1 MTSTETTT
9 LTGERADLVAML
21 DKHRFFLRNTARQ
34 LTEEQ
39 AWQRSTVSAL
49 TIAGLI
55 KHVSNTE
62 KAWMRFALGGAEGM
76 ASDGKSEEDWPNE
89 FLKVGDETLEV
100 LLARYEEVA
109 RTTNE
114 LVATMPDLDL
124 AHELPVAPWFEP
136 GAKWTVR
143 RVLMHI
149 IAETAQHA
157 GHADIIREAID
168 GAKSMG

>member
-1 MTSTETTT
+1 MTTTETTT

-21 DKHRFFLRNTARQ
+21 DKNRFFLGNTARG

-39 AWQRSTVSAL
+39 AWERSTVSEL
-49 TIAGLI
+49 TIGGLI
-55 KHVSNTE
+55 KHVTDVE
-62 KAWMRFALGGAEGM
+62 RGWVRFIQGGAEHMMSGDDSGQDW
-76 ASDGKSEEDWPNE
+76 SDG
-89 FLKVGDETLEV
+89 FRKVGDENLEN
-100 LLARYEEVA
+100 LLARYESVA
-109 RTTNE
+109 RKTNE
-114 LVATMPDLDL
+114 LVASLADLDL
-124 AHELPVAPWFEP
+124 AHELPQAPWFEP
-136 GAKWTVR
+136 GAKWTAR